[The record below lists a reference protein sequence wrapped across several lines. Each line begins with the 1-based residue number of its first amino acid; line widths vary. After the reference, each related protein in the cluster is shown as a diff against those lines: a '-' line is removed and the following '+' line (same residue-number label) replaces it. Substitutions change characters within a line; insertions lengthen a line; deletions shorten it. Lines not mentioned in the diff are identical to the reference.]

1 MRVAFVFL
9 DLGEKMSKKIVA
21 TLLMVSSFTM
31 PLAVQAKIE
40 KPAKDWQL
48 KTLKGIK
55 SIKYG
60 VAYDPDGSLL
70 KVVDAGLAGLKV
82 PAKSAPLVKEDSKD
96 IGKDEAR
103 LKVFVDNRDKN
114 QAWVGLAIKQK
125 SQLSRDGAQSY
136 DADTYAIGS
145 LCDRSKAKDVI
156 KELCA
161 QFQEDMKANN

>member
-1 MRVAFVFL
+1 MSSRIAVA
-9 DLGEKMSKKIVA
+9 
-21 TLLMVSSFTM
+21 LLMVSCFVM

-40 KPAKDWQL
+40 KTAKDWQL

-70 KVVDAGLAGLKV
+70 KIVDEGLKGLKI
-82 PAKSAPLVKEDSKD
+82 PAKSAPLAKEDNKD
-96 IGKDEAR
+96 AGKDEAR

-114 QAWVGLAIKQK
+114 QAWVGLSIKQK
-125 SQLSRDGAQSY
+125 SQLSRDGAQTY

-145 LCDRSKAKDVI
+145 LCDKSKAKDVI

-161 QFQEDMKANN
+161 RFKEDFKANN